1 MKILVPVDFS
11 ELSEKAIEVAAVF
24 AKLFGGKISLF
35 HSHIPIS
42 ELDEPYGIGLSSKI
56 YEDYEQIE
64 STLKERLDAF
74 AREKADS
81 SVLDES
87 LVTIGNPA
95 QAIID
100 ASKDFDYIIIST
112 HGRTGFSRFVLGS
125 VAEKV
130 LRLAHTPVMVVEDD
144 SDVGEFKKIMVTTD
158 FSENAATSYPYAVN
172 IAKATGASVDLI
184 HILSFEQFDDEDTD
198 ISLKEN
204 REERLKLIE
213 KEYFHDVPGQVN
225 RKVITSPDS
234 PHEAIFNYVK
244 NNPYNLIVMATV
256 GRTGINY
263 LMMGST
269 TANVVRHV
277 NTAVL
282 SINPKKS

>member
-42 ELDEPYGIGLSSKI
+42 ELDKPYGIGLSSKI

-100 ASKDFDYIIIST
+100 ASKDFDYIIIS
-112 HGRTGFSRFVLGS
+112 
-125 VAEKV
+125 
-130 LRLAHTPVMVVEDD
+130 
-144 SDVGEFKKIMVTTD
+144 
-158 FSENAATSYPYAVN
+158 
-172 IAKATGASVDLI
+172 
-184 HILSFEQFDDEDTD
+184 
-198 ISLKEN
+198 
-204 REERLKLIE
+204 
-213 KEYFHDVPGQVN
+213 
-225 RKVITSPDS
+225 
-234 PHEAIFNYVK
+234 
-244 NNPYNLIVMATV
+244 
-256 GRTGINY
+256 
-263 LMMGST
+263 
-269 TANVVRHV
+269 
-277 NTAVL
+277 
-282 SINPKKS
+282 